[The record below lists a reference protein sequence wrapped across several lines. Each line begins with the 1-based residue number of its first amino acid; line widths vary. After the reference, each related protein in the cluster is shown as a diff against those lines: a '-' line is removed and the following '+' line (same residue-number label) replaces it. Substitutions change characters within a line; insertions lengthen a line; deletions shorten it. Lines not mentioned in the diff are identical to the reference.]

1 MTRSTLEVMRLD
13 VERRMR
19 RGERFA
25 DVEAAIHESDLP
37 SDEKHALWLLGWSY
51 VHPRAQR
58 RVANGLLMRLT
69 AATHARTNGTGRFRR
84 VAG

>member
-1 MTRSTLEVMRLD
+1 MTRPTLDTVRMD

-19 RGERFA
+19 HGERFA
-25 DVEAAIHESDLP
+25 DVEDVINASDLS

-58 RVANGLLMRLT
+58 RVANGHLMRLT
-69 AATHARTNGTGRFRR
+69 AATPPHMNGSGRFRR